1 MPSAL
6 SRLHAARN
14 LLRAGDTDA
23 AWTALEEIPSGDFA
37 TYHLV
42 RAELLYAQHKYAEA
56 KHECERALDASPN
69 SPRAAILIELTNEML
84 TLNQWVQPQREAAA
98 LVTESVEMPKL
109 KRQSPPAPLPSE
121 PADVDEK
128 PALV

>member
-1 MPSAL
+1 
-6 SRLHAARN
+6 
-14 LLRAGDTDA
+14 
-23 AWTALEEIPSGDFA
+23 
-37 TYHLV
+37 
-42 RAELLYAQHKYAEA
+42 
-56 KHECERALDASPN
+56 
-69 SPRAAILIELTNEML
+69 ML

-128 PALV
+128 PALVSETLAQILAAQGKYAEARKIYIQLSRIHPDRDAYFHEHIVEMERMMQR